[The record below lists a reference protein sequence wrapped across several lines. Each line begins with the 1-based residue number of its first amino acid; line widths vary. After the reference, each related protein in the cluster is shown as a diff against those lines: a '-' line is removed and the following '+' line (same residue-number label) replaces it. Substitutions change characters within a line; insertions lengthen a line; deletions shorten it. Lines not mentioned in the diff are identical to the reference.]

1 MRTWSVSSIIQS
13 VAMGSQASALT
24 RKKPALAGGIAV
36 KSQCAGYSRP
46 GGVEITLQT
55 IWLLKKAGLLQ

>member
-1 MRTWSVSSIIQS
+1 
-13 VAMGSQASALT
+13 MGSQASALT
-24 RKKPALAGGIAV
+24 GKKTALAGGIAV